1 MEAKQDDV
9 FLPFY
14 GFRSVPGPELTE
26 EELDAIAEAADRY
39 YENLACG

>member
-1 MEAKQDDV
+1 MDDRSIC
-9 FLPFY
+9 LPY

-26 EELDAIAEAADRY
+26 EELDAIAEAADCF